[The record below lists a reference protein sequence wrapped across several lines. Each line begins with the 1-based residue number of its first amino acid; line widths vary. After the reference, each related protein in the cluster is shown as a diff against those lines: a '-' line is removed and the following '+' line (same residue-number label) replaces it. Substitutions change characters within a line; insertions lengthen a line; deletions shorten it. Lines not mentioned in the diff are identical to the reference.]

1 MISTFGKIQGFKGK
15 NLSLESL
22 LSIALPSVV
31 LLLVF
36 LTKRL
41 IFSLGVG
48 LLLGAIFV
56 KYQTPLQIPQYLLS
70 KFLSVFRYIDGGEVH
85 INWYAIHI
93 FIFLALLGILPQ
105 VFIHSGS
112 INSFVKWAH
121 SKVKDPRSSEW
132 IIFVAGCVIFI
143 DDQFNALT
151 LGRSMRPLSDASGLS
166 RERLAYIIDS
176 TSAPVCILLPLSSWG
191 AYIIGIL
198 NGVLPDPSKSV
209 GILSASIGLNFY
221 AWFALLAVFL
231 SILWRIH
238 LPVMRKNFNVG
249 VDLSVIEREAQKQG
263 SMWALILPILS
274 LVFITLGMIFFTG
287 YQKVQMLNFRAI
299 VENTNISLSVL
310 VGGICATLFAILLS
324 SKTIQKQEYVE
335 ILKEGIKISLPSI
348 IILILAWAIGDVVR
362 YDLKTGEHLSELIA
376 GIGGENLLY
385 VLPLILFVFSI
396 IIAFATGTSW
406 GCFAVMIP
414 VGIALALH
422 SGLDL
427 VVATSAILAGAIYG
441 DHISPISDTTILTS
455 AGTGCSVQSHFITQ
469 LPYASISAI
478 CAFISF
484 VILSL
489 SGSVLVAYIG
499 GGSLLVLVFY
509 YLKKKYALKQSF

>member
-1 MISTFGKIQGFKGK
+1 M
-15 NLSLESL
+15 SLESL
-22 LSIALPSVV
+22 LSILLPAVV

-36 LTKRL
+36 ITKRL
-41 IFSLGVG
+41 IFSLIVG
-48 LLLGAIFV
+48 LCLGAVFV
-56 KYQTPLQIPQYLLS
+56 KYQTPLQIPYYIFE
-70 KFLSVFRYIDGGEVH
+70 KFLSVFRYFDEGEMK

-105 VFIHSGS
+105 IFVHSGS
-112 INSFVKWAH
+112 INAFVKWAH

-221 AWFALLAVFL
+221 AWFALFAVFL

-238 LPVMRKNFNVG
+238 LPIMRKNFNVG
-249 VDLSVIEREAQKQG
+249 VDKSEIENQAQKIG
-263 SMWALILPILS
+263 SMWALIIPILALIFVTLAS
-274 LVFITLGMIFFTG
+274 IITTG
-287 YQKVQMLNFRAI
+287 YQKMKIWDFRVI

-310 VGGICATLFAILLS
+310 LGGVSATLIGFLLS
-324 SKTIQKQEYVE
+324 FRNIEESKYGE
-335 ILKEGIKISLPSI
+335 IFKEALKISLPSI

-362 YDLKTGEHLSELIA
+362 YDLQTGKHLSELISEV
-376 GIGGENLLY
+376 GGENLLFA
-385 VLPLILFVFSI
+385 LPLILFVFSI

-414 VGIALALH
+414 VGIALAVH
-422 SGLDL
+422 NQLDL

-455 AGTGCSVQSHFITQ
+455 AGTGCDVQSHFITQ
-469 LPYASISAI
+469 LPYASISAF
-478 CAFISF
+478 CAFVSF
-484 VILSL
+484 ALLSW
-489 SGSVLVAYIG
+489 SKSVLISYLVG
-499 GGSLLVLVFY
+499 GFLLVGIFY
-509 YLKKKYALKQSF
+509 ILKRKYQLKTDSFSMH

>member
-1 MISTFGKIQGFKGK
+1 MSI
-15 NLSLESL
+15 ESL
-22 LSIALPSVV
+22 LSILLPAVV

-36 LTKRL
+36 ITKRL
-41 IFSLGVG
+41 ILSLVVG
-48 LLLGAIFV
+48 LCLGAVFV
-56 KYQTPLQIPQYLLS
+56 KYQTPLQIPYYIFE
-70 KFLSVFRYIDGGEVH
+70 KFLSVFRYFDEGEMK

-105 VFIHSGS
+105 IFVHSGS
-112 INSFVKWAH
+112 INAFVKWAH

-221 AWFALLAVFL
+221 AWFALFAVFL

-238 LPVMRKNFNVG
+238 LPIMRKNFNVG
-249 VDLSVIEREAQKQG
+249 VDKSEIENQAQKIG
-263 SMWALILPILS
+263 SMWALIIPILALIFVTLAS
-274 LVFITLGMIFFTG
+274 IITTG
-287 YQKVQMLNFRAI
+287 YQEAKVWDFRAI
-299 VENTNISLSVL
+299 VEKTNISLSVL
-310 VGGICATLFAILLS
+310 LGGVSATLIGFLLS
-324 SKTIQKQEYVE
+324 FKDIEESEYGE
-335 ILKEGIKISLPSI
+335 IFKEALKISLPSI
-348 IILILAWAIGDVVR
+348 IILILAWAIGEVVR
-362 YDLKTGEHLSELIA
+362 YDLQTGKHLSELIS
-376 GIGGENLLY
+376 GVGGENL
-385 VLPLILFVFSI
+385 VFALPLILFVFSI

-414 VGIALALH
+414 VGIALAVH
-422 SGLDL
+422 NQLDL

-455 AGTGCSVQSHFITQ
+455 AGTGCDVQSHFITQ

-478 CAFISF
+478 CAFVSF
-484 VILSL
+484 ALLSW
-489 SGSVLVAYIG
+489 SKSVLISYLVG
-499 GGSLLVLVFY
+499 GFLLVGIFY
-509 YLKKKYALKQSF
+509 ILKRKYELKAHSSSMH

>member
-1 MISTFGKIQGFKGK
+1 M
-15 NLSLESL
+15 
-22 LSIALPSVV
+22 LSILLPAVV
-31 LLLVF
+31 LFLVF

-41 IFSLGVG
+41 ILSLIVG
-48 LLLGAIFV
+48 LCLGAVFV
-56 KYQTPLQIPQYLLS
+56 NLHTPLQIPEYLLS
-70 KFLSVFRYIDGGEVH
+70 KILSVFRYVSDGEVKT
-85 INWYAIHI
+85 NWYAIHI

-105 VFIHSGS
+105 IFIHSGS

-166 RERLAYIIDS
+166 RERLAYLIDS

-191 AYIIGIL
+191 AYIVGIL

-209 GILSASIGLNFY
+209 GVLSASIGLNFY
-221 AWFALLAVFL
+221 AWFALMAVFL

-249 VDLSVIEREAQKQG
+249 VDLSEIERDAKKEG

-274 LVFITLGMIFFTG
+274 LVFITLAMIFFTG
-287 YQKVQMLNFRAI
+287 YKEAKVLNFQKI
-299 VENTNISLSVL
+299 VESTNISLSVL
-310 VGGICATLFAILLS
+310 IGGICATLLAILLS
-324 SKTIQKQEYVE
+324 KTIKAQEYGA

-362 YDLKTGEHLSELIA
+362 YDLKTGEHLSSLIS
-376 GIGGENLLY
+376 GLGGENL
-385 VLPLILFVFSI
+385 VKILPLILFVFSI
-396 IIAFATGTSW
+396 VIAFATGTSW

-422 SGLDL
+422 CGLDV

-469 LPYASISAI
+469 LPYASIAAV

-484 VILSL
+484 ALLSFSQSL
-489 SGSVLVAYIG
+489 LLAYLG
-499 GGSLLVLVFY
+499 GGGLLVFVFC
-509 YLKKKYALKQSF
+509 YLKKRYALRGGEA

>member
-1 MISTFGKIQGFKGK
+1 M
-15 NLSLESL
+15 SLESV
-22 LSIALPSVV
+22 LSILLPAVV

-36 LTKRL
+36 ITKRL
-41 IFSLGVG
+41 ILSLAVG
-48 LLLGAIFV
+48 LCLGAVFV
-56 KYQTPLQIPQYLLS
+56 KYQTPLQIPLYIYE
-70 KFLSVFRYIDGGEVH
+70 KFLSVFRCVDSGEVH

-105 VFIHSGS
+105 IFIHSGS
-112 INSFVKWAH
+112 INAFVKWAH

-166 RERLAYIIDS
+166 RERLAYLIDS

-198 NGVLPDPSKSV
+198 NGVLPDPSKAV

-249 VDLSVIEREAQKQG
+249 VDRSGVEDYSQRIG
-263 SMWALILPILS
+263 SMWALIIPILALIFVTLS
-274 LVFITLGMIFFTG
+274 FIVITG
-287 YQKVQMLNFRAI
+287 YQEVRVWDFRAI
-299 VENTNISLSVL
+299 VEQTNISLSVL
-310 VGGICATLFAILLS
+310 IGGVSATLIGFLLS
-324 SKTIQKQEYVE
+324 FKNIKKSEYGE
-335 ILKEGIKISLPSI
+335 IFKEAFKISLPSI

-362 YDLKTGEHLSELIA
+362 YDLQTGKHLSELISNL
-376 GIGGENLLY
+376 GGEYLTLS
-385 VLPLILFVFSI
+385 LPLILFVFSI

-414 VGIALALH
+414 VGIALAVH
-422 SGLDL
+422 NHLDL

-484 VILSL
+484 GILSF
-489 SGSVLVAYIG
+489 SGSVLFSYLVG
-499 GGSLLVLVFY
+499 GVLLVGIFY
-509 YLKKKYALKQSF
+509 VLKRKYQLKMDFSPSH

>member
-1 MISTFGKIQGFKGK
+1 M
-15 NLSLESL
+15 NLESL
-22 LSIALPSVV
+22 LSILLPAIV

-41 IFSLGVG
+41 IFSLAVG
-48 LLLGAIFV
+48 LCLGAVFV
-56 KYQTPLQIPQYLLS
+56 NFHTPMQIPEYLLS
-70 KFLSVFRYIDGGEVH
+70 KFLSVFRYVSEGEVQ

-93 FIFLALLGILPQ
+93 FIFLALLGVLPQ

-112 INSFVKWAH
+112 INSFVKWTH

-191 AYIIGIL
+191 AYIVGIL

-209 GILSASIGLNFY
+209 GILSASIGVNFY
-221 AWFALLAVFL
+221 AWFALFAVFL

-249 VDLSVIEREAQKQG
+249 VDLSEIERDAQKEG
-263 SMWALILPILS
+263 SMWALILPILT
-274 LVFITLGMIFFTG
+274 LVFVTLGMIFYTG
-287 YQKVQMLNFRAI
+287 YQKVQALEFQKI

-310 VGGICATLFAILLS
+310 IGGICATLFALLLS
-324 SKTIQKQEYVE
+324 SKTIKSEEYVQ
-335 ILKEGIKISLPSI
+335 IFKEGIKISLPSI

-362 YDLKTGEHLSELIA
+362 L
-376 GIGGENLLY
+376 GI
-385 VLPLILFVFSI
+385 
-396 IIAFATGTSW
+396 T
-406 GCFAVMIP
+406 
-414 VGIALALH
+414 LALH

-455 AGTGCSVQSHFITQ
+455 AGTGCSVQSHLITQ

-484 VILSL
+484 GIISW
-489 SGSVLVAYIG
+489 SN
-499 GGSLLVLVFY
+499 SLLLAYAVGGILLVGIFY
-509 YLKKKYALKQSF
+509 YLKIRYELVQNSIH

>member
-1 MISTFGKIQGFKGK
+1 M
-15 NLSLESL
+15 NLESL
-22 LSIALPSVV
+22 LSILLPAVV
-31 LLLVF
+31 LFLVF
-36 LTKRL
+36 VTKRL
-41 IFSLGVG
+41 ILSLVIG
-48 LLLGAIFV
+48 LCLGAVFV
-56 KYQTPLQIPQYLLS
+56 KYQTPLQIPYYIFEKL
-70 KFLSVFRYIDGGEVH
+70 LSVFRDFDKGEMK

-105 VFIHSGS
+105 LFIHSGS
-112 INSFVKWAH
+112 INAFVKWAH

-166 RERLAYIIDS
+166 RERLAYLIDS

-221 AWFALLAVFL
+221 AWFALGAVFL

-238 LPVMRKNFNVG
+238 LPVMRRNFNVG
-249 VDLSVIEREAQKQG
+249 VDMSLVEKEAQKNG
-263 SMWALILPILS
+263 SMWALIIPILA
-274 LVFITLGMIFFTG
+274 LIFVTLALIVATG
-287 YQKVQMLNFRAI
+287 YQKVRVWDFRAI

-310 VGGICATLFAILLS
+310 LGGVSATLLGFLLS
-324 SKTIQKQEYVE
+324 FKSIERSEYSL
-335 ILKEGIKISLPSI
+335 IFKEAIKISLPSI

-362 YDLKTGEHLSELIA
+362 YDLQTGKHLSELIS
-376 GIGGENLLY
+376 GIGGEYLLY
-385 VLPLILFVFSI
+385 ALPLILFVFSI

-414 VGIALALH
+414 VGIALAVH
-422 SGLDL
+422 NQLDL

-484 VILSL
+484 GILSL
-489 SGSVLVAYIG
+489 SGSVLLAYLVG
-499 GGSLLVLVFY
+499 GALLVGVFY
-509 YLKKKYALKQSF
+509 ILKQKYEIAPTL